1 MKKIVLASLMMV
13 FGITAQAQ
21 DSNTGTVTLNV
32 KLNPIQTLVVNPA
45 QETVDLE
52 YSSKDDYAIGVTS
65 GALTDHLSVF
75 STGGFAVTVKSAGT
89 HLTNTVASG
98 AHGDIEAG
106 TIQIVASNGT
116 DAINS
121 ATNNTISL
129 SGSEQTLVSS
139 IYGAVDKTINVE
151 YKGADANQYINYYV
165 AGQEPTVYTT
175 ELTYTIVA
183 Q

>member
-1 MKKIVLASLMMV
+1 MKKIILSSMMIA
-13 FGITAQAQ
+13 FGIAAQAQ
-21 DSNTGTVTLNV
+21 SGNVTLNV
-32 KLNPIQTLVVNPA
+32 KLNPIQTLVVNSA
-45 QETVDLE
+45 QQTVDLE
-52 YSSKDDYAIGVTS
+52 YHNETDYANGVSS
-65 GALTDHLSVF
+65 GTLADHLSVF

-165 AGQEPTVYTT
+165 ASQSPTVYTT